1 MRSLPSQG
9 GGLPGSS
16 TLASPAAIVLL
27 VLLLG
32 ATVYLWRQRYMRR
45 KTAYVLL
52 TILAIALIVVGFFT
66 YKSLG

>member
-1 MRSLPSQG
+1 
-9 GGLPGSS
+9 
-16 TLASPAAIVLL
+16 
-27 VLLLG
+27 
-32 ATVYLWRQRYMRR
+32 MRR